1 MPGAGSGTEAL
12 LGPGR
17 LAPSSHT
24 QRTHGPRPTGSR
36 EAKRMAPLHGCHR
49 HCHRHGARA
58 GVVPPHRRRRAIDAL
73 RRGARQRHGLP
84 ASLPGVVSANYWE
97 RAWDWDRKTTCAVR
111 GTAAC
116 MRHGGRSHPSTR
128 RCALVL
134 SLWFSGSPAQ
144 RPIPPTHPLAL
155 SVCGAASIASLLLPD
170 VCACLLSAS
179 DAFATRSAQDQSS
192 VGRTRTTNTVASLP
206 QCRHALLPRRT
217 AHTEQ
222 LRPCSLQGA

>member
-1 MPGAGSGTEAL
+1 
-12 LGPGR
+12 
-17 LAPSSHT
+17 
-24 QRTHGPRPTGSR
+24 
-36 EAKRMAPLHGCHR
+36 MAPLHGCHR
-49 HCHRHGARA
+49 HGARA
-58 GVVPPHRRRRAIDAL
+58 GVGPPPHRRRRAMDAL

-84 ASLPGVVSANYWE
+84 ASLPGVVRANYWE
-97 RAWDWDRKTTCAVR
+97 RERPS
-111 GTAAC
+111 G
-116 MRHGGRSHPSTR
+116 HGIGIGKRRVQCVARPHARAMAGDPTHPSTG

-206 QCRHALLPRRT
+206 PPPLNRHALLPRGRL
-217 AHTEQ
+217 TEQ
-222 LRPCSLQGA
+222 VRPCSLQGA